1 MRFTSRVCTIG
12 FVAAALS
19 LGSFAGLKAASAAD
33 LKVVKFGSVG
43 GMTDAPIYLADE
55 AGLFAKAGLKVDR
68 QRMTSAPNLMTAT
81 ATGQLDVAGISITPG
96 LFSSVQQGMQL
107 RIVGDKQSLRPG
119 VSATRLVIRSDLD
132 QGDEAKNMQAL
143 KGKKIAVSAKA
154 SSVYMLLED
163 LLKKHGMTFNDVQV
177 VELSYPNMLP
187 ALTSKAIDAAVDL
200 EPFLS
205 RAMSAGAVKV
215 VSDLSEF
222 VPPTGSTIV
231 PLVYSEKFANEKPE
245 AMAFMKAYLQGVR
258 MYNDAI
264 IKGKDKDKAIAVI
277 AKYAN
282 VKPEIVRE
290 AFPAG
295 LDPDQRVSKE
305 FLDRLQT
312 FFVQQHYLRST
323 VDVSKV
329 VDLSFAD
336 AAVKELG
343 PYK

>member
-1 MRFTSRVCTIG
+1 
-12 FVAAALS
+12 
-19 LGSFAGLKAASAAD
+19 
-33 LKVVKFGSVG
+33 
-43 GMTDAPIYLADE
+43 
-55 AGLFAKAGLKVDR
+55 
-68 QRMTSAPNLMTAT
+68 
-81 ATGQLDVAGISITPG
+81 
-96 LFSSVQQGMQL
+96 MQL

-119 VSATRLVIRSDLD
+119 VSATRLVIRADLD
-132 QGDEAKNMQAL
+132 QGSEAKDMQAL

-154 SSVYMLLED
+154 SSVYMLLQD
-163 LLKKHGMTFNDVQV
+163 LLKKHGMTFDDVHV

-187 ALTSKAIDAAVDL
+187 ALTTKAIDAAIDL

-205 RAMSAGAVKV
+205 RAMSVGAVKV

-222 VPPTGSTIV
+222 VPDAGGTIV
-231 PLVYSEKFANEKPE
+231 PLVYSEKFSNDKPE
-245 AMAFMKAYLQGVR
+245 AMAFMKVYLQGVR

-264 IKGKDKDKAIAVI
+264 VKGKDKDKAIAVI

-295 LDPDQRVSKE
+295 LDPNQRVSKA
-305 FLDRLQT
+305 FLDKLQT
-312 FFVQQHYLRST
+312 FFVQQHFLRST

-336 AAVKELG
+336 AAVEELG

>member
-1 MRFTSRVCTIG
+1 MRFTSRIGAIG
-12 FVAAALS
+12 FLAVLGFVS
-19 LGSFAGLKAASAAD
+19 LFCMQAASADD
-33 LKVVKFGSVG
+33 LKVVRFGSVG
-43 GMTDAPIYLADE
+43 GMTDAPVFLADD
-55 AGLFAKAGLKVDR
+55 AGMFAKADLKVER
-68 QRMTSAPNLMTAT
+68 VRMTSAPNLLTAT

-119 VSATRLVIRSDLD
+119 VSATRLVIRADLD
-132 QGDEAKNMQAL
+132 QGSEAKDMQAL

-154 SSVYMLLED
+154 SSVYMLLDD
-163 LLKKHGMTFNDVQV
+163 LLKKHGMTFNDVHV

-187 ALTSKAIDAAVDL
+187 ALTTKAVDAAIDL

-205 RAMSAGAVKV
+205 RAMSSGAVKV

-222 VPPTGSTIV
+222 VPDAGATIV
-231 PLVYSEKFANEKPE
+231 PLVYSEKFAGQRPE
-245 AMAFMKAYLQGVR
+245 AMAFMKVYLQGVR

-264 IKGKDKDKAIAVI
+264 VKGKDKDKAIAVI
-277 AKYAN
+277 SKYAN

-295 LDPDQRVSKE
+295 LDPNQRVSKA
-305 FLDRLQT
+305 FLNKLQT

-323 VDVSKV
+323 IDVSKV

-343 PYK
+343 SYK